1 MQNRWET
8 KAAAFLLTLSV
19 LFTGGMGEAI
29 AAEPQQ
35 ASSVLKK
42 CESLPL
48 LEKLACIK
56 DQVKDHVAG
65 RAAGL
70 GLLLLFVAE
79 HDWHDE
85 SKQAFPDLY
94 KKWQEVQKAA
104 KVASSPLQLKE
115 EDFKDPKLAAQA
127 IKQQQNLLKS
137 LQTEFEL
144 LYQPAAKSIQLA
156 KAMAQLTTL
165 LAPVLKDVT
174 EFISDPEV
182 KQTLN
187 KINAGFDQMDSA
199 LIGLNKD
206 VGQMNKGM
214 AQMNRGLDQ
223 MNDALEEMN
232 KALGQVNGAL
242 DGMNKA
248 LDQVNRAMDQ
258 INQAINGAN
267 KGIEKANAGMKGMN
281 DTLDELNEKLKGKS
295 GDSPFKD
302 LDLSGV
308 ADYVRGGPKAE
319 EDKVR
324 QTIVSAV
331 INLIPFVGDAKG
343 VAELLSGQ
351 DSVTGEHLS
360 PADRII
366 GATIVLRWIKVG
378 KTAIKAEEVVKAVRN
393 EKSFN
398 RIGNIRWGE
407 GGGGKTVLGDS
418 YKTPVT
424 DDLRELVNPGGG
436 KTNCR
441 ACVVGVERTLDGTP
455 ASALPE
461 IGRGPLTSLEKY
473 FPGKKFVTRSLSN
486 IVKDVKSA
494 GDGARGIVFGQDPR
508 GGHVFNVINRDGDVI
523 FLDAQSGHAAP
534 TGYSSY
540 QFMRTK

>member
-19 LFTGGMGEAI
+19 LFTGGMGEAV

-56 DQVKDHVAG
+56 DQVKDHVAS

-104 KVASSPLQLKE
+104 RVASSPLQLKE

-127 IKQQQNLLKS
+127 IANRQSLLKS
-137 LQTEFEL
+137 LKDEFDI
-144 LYQPAAKSIQLA
+144 LYQPAAESIQLA
-156 KAMAQLTTL
+156 KAMTELTAL

-182 KQTLN
+182 KQALN
-187 KINAGFDQMDSA
+187 KINSGFDQMNNA
-199 LIGLNKD
+199 LVGLNKD
-206 VGQMNKGM
+206 VDQMNNGM
-214 AQMNRGLDQ
+214 AQMNRGLAQ
-223 MNDALEEMN
+223 MNATLEEMN
-232 KALGQVNGAL
+232 KTLEQVNATL
-242 DGMNKA
+242 
-248 LDQVNRAMDQ
+248 DQ
-258 INQAINGAN
+258 INRAIDGAN

-281 DTLDELNEKLKGKS
+281 DALDELNEKLKGKS

-319 EDKVR
+319 EDKTK
-324 QTIVSAV
+324 QAIVSA
-331 INLIPFVGDAKG
+331 IMDLIPGAGDAKG
-343 VAELLSGQ
+343 VAELLTGK
-351 DSVTGEHLS
+351 DAVTGEKLS
-360 PADRII
+360 PADRIL
-366 GATIVLRWIKVG
+366 GATIVLRWLKVG
-378 KTAIKAEEVVKAVRN
+378 KTAVKAEDLVKAIQN

-441 ACVVGVERTLDGTP
+441 ACVISVEKTLDGTP
-455 ASALPE
+455 ASALPKIE
-461 IGRGPLTSLEKY
+461 AGNLKAVEKY
-473 FPGKKFVTRSLSN
+473 FPGKRFTDRSLSN
-486 IVKDVKSA
+486 IVKDIKGA
-494 GDGARGIVFGQDPR
+494 GDGARGIVYGDDPVM
-508 GGHVFNVINRDGDVI
+508 GHVFNVINRDGDVV

-534 TGYSSY
+534 TGYRSY
-540 QFMRTK
+540 KFMRTK

>member
-1 MQNRWET
+1 
-8 KAAAFLLTLSV
+8 
-19 LFTGGMGEAI
+19 MGEAI

-48 LEKLACIK
+48 LEKIACIK
-56 DQVKDHVAG
+56 DQVKDHVAS

-85 SKQAFPDLY
+85 SKKALPDLY

-174 EFISDPEV
+174 GFISDPEV

-187 KINAGFDQMDSA
+187 KINSGFDQMNRA
-199 LIGLNKD
+199 LDGLNGDADGLNKA
-206 VGQMNKGM
+206 M
-214 AQMNRGLDQ
+214 AQMNRGMDLANEGMDLANRGMDQ
-223 MNDALEEMN
+223 ANSAVGQVNDAL
-232 KALGQVNGAL
+232 A
-242 DGMNKA
+242 GMNKA
-248 LDQVNRAMDQ
+248 LDQVNAAMVQ

-267 KGIEKANAGMKGMN
+267 KAINGANKGIEEANAGMKGMN

-319 EDKVR
+319 EDKTK
-324 QTIVSAV
+324 QAIVSA
-331 INLIPFVGDAKG
+331 IMDLIPGAGDAKG
-343 VAELLSGQ
+343 VAELLTGK
-351 DSVTGEHLS
+351 DAVTGEKLS
-360 PADRII
+360 PADRIL
-366 GATIVLRWIKVG
+366 GATIVLRWLKVG
-378 KTAIKAEEVVKAVRN
+378 KTAVKAEDLVKAIQN